1 MGISQICA
9 FQAPFIKALSFVA
22 PTQNSNVHSLSSVF
36 IVLGDCCRTVGNK
49 VLNFFIDNSLHGPCM
64 RFMALDD

>member
-1 MGISQICA
+1 MGISQFCA

-22 PTQNSNVHSLSSVF
+22 PTQNSNVHSEFSFYCSR
-36 IVLGDCCRTVGNK
+36 DCCRTVGNK
-49 VLNFFIDNSLHGPCM
+49 VLNFFIDNSLHGPIM